1 MMERHPHPAPLSA
14 GNETSNVLDTRRV
27 RQDFPILKQHIY
39 NKPLIYLDNAATSH
53 KPQIVIETLTDYYS
67 LNNSN
72 VHRGVHTLSMR
83 ATRAYE
89 NSRERVVDFIG
100 AAEPEEIIFV
110 RGTTEGINLI
120 ASSYGRSHVGEGD
133 EVIISE
139 MEHHSN
145 IVPWQMLCEE
155 KNAHLKIIPMNDA
168 GELLIDEYE
177 KLLGPKTKIVSV
189 VQVSNSLGTINPV
202 REMIEMA
209 HARNIP
215 VCIDGAQTV
224 PHYPVNVT
232 ELDCEFF
239 VFSSHKMY
247 GPTGVGVVYGK
258 RELLEEMP
266 PCQGGGDMIASVTF
280 EKTTYNKLPH
290 KFEAGTPNV
299 GGVVALAA
307 AIDYIEGIGYPAIV
321 AHERDLGEYAVE
333 RLTTIPGVRMIGTAK
348 ERAAVV
354 SFVIEGIHPHDVGTI
369 LDREGI
375 AIRTGHHCTQPVM
388 QHYNVPATSRASF
401 GLYNTRDEVDALVV
415 ALEKVKEVFG

>member
-1 MMERHPHPAPLSA
+1 
-14 GNETSNVLDTRRV
+14 
-27 RQDFPILKQHIY
+27 
-39 NKPLIYLDNAATSH
+39 
-53 KPQIVIETLTDYYS
+53 
-67 LNNSN
+67 
-72 VHRGVHTLSMR
+72 
-83 ATRAYE
+83 
-89 NSRERVVDFIG
+89 
-100 AAEPEEIIFV
+100 
-110 RGTTEGINLI
+110 
-120 ASSYGRSHVGEGD
+120 
-133 EVIISE
+133 
-139 MEHHSN
+139 
-145 IVPWQMLCEE
+145 
-155 KNAHLKIIPMNDA
+155 
-168 GELLIDEYE
+168 
-177 KLLGPKTKIVSV
+177 
-189 VQVSNSLGTINPV
+189 
-202 REMIEMA
+202 
-209 HARNIP
+209 
-215 VCIDGAQTV
+215 
-224 PHYPVNVT
+224 
-232 ELDCEFF
+232 
-239 VFSSHKMY
+239 
-247 GPTGVGVVYGK
+247 
-258 RELLEEMP
+258 
-266 PCQGGGDMIASVTF
+266 MIASVTF